1 MLNQTDIVIV
11 ATCICT
17 WQSMLQQKIKFLNID
32 AKLKLTYCVVH
43 IILFCANSYF
53 ASLNPI
59 FQWWPLY
66 IINSDR

>member
-1 MLNQTDIVIV
+1 MLNQMNIVIV

-17 WQSMLQQKIKFLNID
+17 WHSMLQQKIKFENID
-32 AKLKLTYCVVH
+32 ANLKLTYSIVL
-43 IILFCANSYF
+43 IILFSANSYF